1 MRDLR
6 GLTWPARR
14 VYPWTVR
21 LREGGGCRQGANESE
36 SEELVRYIPHE
47 CSAPSGLRPGAMR
60 ESAPDQLRSL
70 KRDSALLSSADKKA
84 SAVNSGAHALRQ
96 GM

>member
-1 MRDLR
+1 MGSLGPLGGSTHGRSDSR
-6 GLTWPARR
+6 GRR
-14 VYPWTVR
+14 LPS
-21 LREGGGCRQGANESE
+21 GANESE

-70 KRDSALLSSADKKA
+70 
-84 SAVNSGAHALRQ
+84 
-96 GM
+96 